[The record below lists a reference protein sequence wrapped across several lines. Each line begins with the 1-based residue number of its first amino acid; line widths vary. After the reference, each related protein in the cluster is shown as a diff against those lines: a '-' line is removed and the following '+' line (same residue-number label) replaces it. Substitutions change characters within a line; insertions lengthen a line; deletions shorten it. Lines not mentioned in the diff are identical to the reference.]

1 MALPPFILDKIVGS
15 RSIGRMC
22 NIPIKKGLLRGKKK
36 EKKNKIGPLILLSGK
51 EKEKKK
57 GGKSL
62 SNNCGVAD
70 IRKRVVIEV

>member
-51 EKEKKK
+51 EKEKKMEENP
-57 GGKSL
+57 SVTIVEL
-62 SNNCGVAD
+62 L
-70 IRKRVVIEV
+70 IYEREL

>member
-1 MALPPFILDKIVGS
+1 
-15 RSIGRMC
+15 MC

-57 GGKSL
+57 EENPSVTIVEL
-62 SNNCGVAD
+62 L
-70 IRKRVVIEV
+70 IYEREL

>member
-22 NIPIKKGLLRGKKK
+22 NIPIKKCLLRVKKK
-36 EKKNKIGPLILLSGK
+36 ENKNKIGPLILLSGK

-57 GGKSL
+57 EENPSVTIVEL
-62 SNNCGVAD
+62 L
-70 IRKRVVIEV
+70 IYEREL